1 MDSTNV
7 QDDINITIQ
16 IPSKLVLVNLNL
28 KTGLSKIREKLEKN
42 SEVKMNDT
50 FSFAMMINDD
60 SLAVIAKKDEE
71 NITLEKIINKK
82 KKANKRAFI
91 IVDCE
96 MNEINNG
103 SLKFKLEPTTEFIEA
118 VKDVID
124 SKDPRKFKDF
134 INDFDQFISKEVIL
148 GGRAYFIA
156 NENSKEN
163 TSDHTTNIGGQALN
177 SKIEAKSSNSLNKN
191 NSSKYKT
198 YGRGELIKEAYWTEM
213 VKITMKVMDDFCNKV
228 NAFLKANNGTSYLK
242 MAYEEVLF
250 PVCFTGK
257 KKYFRIAHEE
267 IVNFKPKK
275 PFTKGIDTVKQG
287 QTQIFRFVSE
297 KIMREA
303 LDINNEHTIHQIVE
317 DTIKE
322 ARHKRWDFNQF
333 IAMAT
338 WKPKVKNQC
347 IQRFMSRMRE
357 KGLKIPDPGERFSYI
372 LVKGERYRDEKGRLI
387 QRRNADY
394 MEYPEIVKEHN
405 MEIDIYYYLE
415 KTLGMCARFIN
426 EDNRYHPP
434 PSHKI
439 IQISDLDKREKQIDV
454 YSQKEAVKSLK
465 NFIKGL

>member
-191 NSSKYKT
+191 NSSKYKSFKLFGGKQFVLCISPVRT
-198 YGRGELIKEAYWTEM
+198 GITKNAMKPM
-213 VKITMKVMDDFCNKV
+213 V
-228 NAFLKANNGTSYLK
+228 
-242 MAYEEVLF
+242 EE
-250 PVCFTGK
+250 
-257 KKYFRIAHEE
+257 
-267 IVNFKPKK
+267 N
-275 PFTKGIDTVKQG
+275 
-287 QTQIFRFVSE
+287 S
-297 KIMREA
+297 
-303 LDINNEHTIHQIVE
+303 
-317 DTIKE
+317 
-322 ARHKRWDFNQF
+322 
-333 IAMAT
+333 
-338 WKPKVKNQC
+338 
-347 IQRFMSRMRE
+347 
-357 KGLKIPDPGERFSYI
+357 
-372 LVKGERYRDEKGRLI
+372 
-387 QRRNADY
+387 
-394 MEYPEIVKEHN
+394 
-405 MEIDIYYYLE
+405 
-415 KTLGMCARFIN
+415 
-426 EDNRYHPP
+426 
-434 PSHKI
+434 
-439 IQISDLDKREKQIDV
+439 
-454 YSQKEAVKSLK
+454 
-465 NFIKGL
+465 